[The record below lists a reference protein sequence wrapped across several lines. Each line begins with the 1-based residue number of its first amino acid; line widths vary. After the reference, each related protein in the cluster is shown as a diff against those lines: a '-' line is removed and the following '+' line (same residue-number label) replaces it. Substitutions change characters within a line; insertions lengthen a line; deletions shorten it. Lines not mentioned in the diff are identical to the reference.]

1 MRNRPWLVVILGCL
15 VLVLVLGFIKFTQIR
30 AAIAFGESFP
40 EPSETVQIATV
51 EFSDWQ
57 PRMVVVGDVRAS
69 REVEL
74 RNELPGIIAEVGFAS
89 GSLVEEGDLL
99 LQLDISQETAQ
110 LQSAQAELA
119 LAEADYKRFSGFKN
133 PDAVSRQ
140 QVERS
145 KAEFLMAKG
154 RAGAIQ
160 SVIDR
165 KTLRAPFKGYRS
177 IHQFEVGQFLS
188 ANSMVTRLVG
198 DGGESWVDFAIPQQ
212 YSGIE
217 IGSLVTVSAPES
229 QVQDV
234 PAKVIAVERGISRQS
249 RTVQVRA
256 ALEPGI
262 SPLKPGTIV
271 RVSTPLGQPIQTV
284 TLPSSAVRVDTFG
297 PYVFVLESDP
307 EGKIRAK
314 RRPVS
319 VSSKEQEYTIVK
331 DGLLAGERIAT
342 KGASK
347 LREGIWVKESS
358 EESSAKS
365 LVEGSVEGLG
375 EGNDQ

>member
-15 VLVLVLGFIKFTQIR
+15 ILVLVLGFIKFTQIR

-40 EPSETVQIATV
+40 EPSETVQTATV

-57 PRMVVVGDVRAS
+57 PRMMVVGDIRAS

-74 RNELPGIIAEVGFAS
+74 RNELAGIIAEVGFTS

-110 LQSAQAELA
+110 LQSAEAELA
-119 LAEADYKRFSGFKN
+119 LAKADYERFAGFKN

-140 QVERS
+140 QVDRA
-145 KAEFLMAKG
+145 KAEFSMAQG

-160 SVIDR
+160 SVVDR
-165 KTLRAPFKGYRS
+165 KTLRAPFKGYSS

-198 DGGESWVDFAIPQQ
+198 DGGDSWVDFAIPQQ
-212 YSGIE
+212 YAGIE
-217 IGSLVTVSAPES
+217 IGSVVTVSASDS

-234 PAKVIAVERGISRQS
+234 PAKVIAIERGISRQS

-271 RVSTPLGQPIQTV
+271 SVSTPLGPPTQTV

-297 PYVFVLESDP
+297 AYVFVLEPDP
-307 EGKIRAK
+307 EGKIRAS

-319 VSSKEQEYTIVK
+319 VSSKELEVTIIEG
-331 DGLLAGERIAT
+331 GLAAGELVAT
-342 KGASK
+342 KGAFK
-347 LREGIWVKESS
+347 LREGIWVKE
-358 EESSAKS
+358 A
-365 LVEGSVEGLG
+365 VARGTG
-375 EGNDQ
+375 EVDGQ

>member
-165 KTLRAPFKGYRS
+165 KTLRAPFKGYSS

-249 RTVQVRA
+249 RAVQVRA
-256 ALEPGI
+256 
-262 SPLKPGTIV
+262 
-271 RVSTPLGQPIQTV
+271 
-284 TLPSSAVRVDTFG
+284 FG

-342 KGASK
+342 NGAFK

-358 EESSAKS
+358 KENSVNS
-365 LVEGSVEGLG
+365 LVEGLG